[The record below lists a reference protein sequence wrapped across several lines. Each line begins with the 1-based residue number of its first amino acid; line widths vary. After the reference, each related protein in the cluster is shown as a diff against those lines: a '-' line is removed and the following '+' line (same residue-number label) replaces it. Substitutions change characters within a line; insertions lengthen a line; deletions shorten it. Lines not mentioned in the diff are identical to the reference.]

1 MNATQMLSTDEPMRD
16 PAAGLSIRIYA
27 GLVPDKA
34 KTIENGYPASKE
46 VPFIQIRI
54 PGDASYERNGPM
66 TEEEKRIY
74 PRHWKRYQENQS
86 TEGIVGSVLDEWT
99 PMPRSMVDSYRHFG
113 IRTVEQLAAMS
124 DVNARTVPQGAQ
136 WRDKAKLWLENAKA
150 AAPMSQI
157 EARMREMEQQIASLK
172 MERDE
177 AMKALD
183 KATDPKNK
191 KG

>member
-1 MNATQMLSTDEPMRD
+1 MLSTDDPIRD
-16 PAAGLSIRIYA
+16 PAEGLSIRIYS
-27 GLVPDKA
+27 GLVEDKE
-34 KTIENGYPASKE
+34 KTKENGYPTSKE

-54 PGDASYERNGPM
+54 PGDSTFVRVGPM
-66 TEEEKRIY
+66 TEEEKRLY
-74 PRHWKRYQENQS
+74 PRHWERYQRNQS

-124 DVNARTVPQGAQ
+124 DINARAVPQGVQ

-150 AAPMSQI
+150 AAPMAHV
-157 EARMREMEQQIASLK
+157 EARIRDMEREIASLRH
-172 MERDE
+172 ERDE

-183 KATDPKNK
+183 KATDPKVK
-191 KG
+191 RG